1 MTYTVAAFYKFTPLA
16 DFNSYRVPLLDICGQ
31 ADVFGTILLAV
42 EGVNGTIAG
51 SRAGVDRVLAA
62 LRALPGCADLE
73 HKESRSPAQPF
84 ERMKV
89 RLKKEIV
96 TMGVDGLDIAH
107 DVGEYVEPEDW
118 NSLISD
124 PEVIV
129 IDTRNDYEVGIGAFQ
144 GAIDPGTHSFREFP
158 QWFRE
163 FAKDHRGK
171 KIAMYCTGGIRCEKA
186 TSFVRNEG
194 FEEVY
199 HLKGG
204 ILKYLEVTQTEDSLW
219 DGQCYVFD
227 GRVSVGHGLQPGEYE
242 ACNACGRPLAQAMKE
257 SPYFVDGVSCP
268 SCHDQYSEARRQRFA
283 ERQRQFEL
291 AATRGKRHLGPQ
303 TR

>member
-107 DVGEYVEPEDW
+107 DVGEYVEPGR
-118 NSLISD
+118 L
-124 PEVIV
+124 
-129 IDTRNDYEVGIGAFQ
+129 
-144 GAIDPGTHSFREFP
+144 
-158 QWFRE
+158 E
-163 FAKDHRGK
+163 FADLRPRCHR
-171 KIAMYCTGGIRCEKA
+171 
-186 TSFVRNEG
+186 
-194 FEEVY
+194 
-199 HLKGG
+199 
-204 ILKYLEVTQTEDSLW
+204 D
-219 DGQCYVFD
+219 
-227 GRVSVGHGLQPGEYE
+227 
-242 ACNACGRPLAQAMKE
+242 
-257 SPYFVDGVSCP
+257 
-268 SCHDQYSEARRQRFA
+268 
-283 ERQRQFEL
+283 
-291 AATRGKRHLGPQ
+291 RHQ
-303 TR
+303 E